1 MLNALS
7 VDGANKTLIALMN
20 IQPGRDFGVWLKA
33 KRRSKQIIAR
43 IFAGRVGLSPAE
55 YAEVE
60 EGIVKWLR
68 EKQKSLIPI
77 LLDFSEDDI
86 AEFNHKL
93 YLATEAG
100 PVEFSD
106 IFTEDQLTPV
116 RMCNRRDEPLT
127 PELKGRILKAVF
139 TPLA

>member
-1 MLNALS
+1 
-7 VDGANKTLIALMN
+7 MN
-20 IQPGRDFGVWLKA
+20 TQPGIDFGGWLKA

-43 IFAGRVGLSPAE
+43 IFAGRIGLSPAE

-68 EKQKSLIPI
+68 EKQKALIPI
-77 LLDFSEDDI
+77 LLDFSEDET
-86 AEFNHKL
+86 AEFNYKL
-93 YLATEAG
+93 DLAVEAG

-106 IFTEDQLTPV
+106 IFTQEQLTPV
-116 RMCNRRDEPLT
+116 RMCTRLDEPLT
-127 PELKGRILKAVF
+127 PELKGHILKAVF